1 MTYIHAQSHLLVV
14 FHTTKISELLFP
26 SRQDTG
32 LGERQ
37 DKQDTEM
44 QERQDRSLTNTFPFN
59 TVGTQI
65 KYIINGRELE

>member
-1 MTYIHAQSHLLVV
+1 M
-14 FHTTKISELLFP
+14 E
-26 SRQDTG
+26 
-32 LGERQ
+32 ERQ

>member
-1 MTYIHAQSHLLVV
+1 MAYIYAQSHLLVV
-14 FHTTKISELLFP
+14 FHTTKISELFP

-32 LGERQ
+32 LSERQ